1 MWITLKL
8 NCINIAVQISV
19 TANSY
24 HLIIKEKSETSK
36 ISTLPKS
43 KFKIW

>member
-1 MWITLKL
+1 M
-8 NCINIAVQISV
+8 

-24 HLIIKEKSETSK
+24 VNIKEKSETSK
-36 ISTLPKS
+36 IFTLPKS